1 MILLKASLISYM
13 EAYGTEEKC
22 LESIYQSKWPRGFVC
37 PSCEHNNGYRLSRR
51 RTMECSCCGRQTS
64 ITADTIFEDSRI
76 PLPCWF
82 LAIYLVANDKG
93 GVSATRL
100 GKQLGVQRKSAALLL
115 RKLRGSMGDRDEK
128 LTLAGYIELDEAFLG
143 GKSHSRTE
151 GKSPFDG
158 KVQVLVMVESEN
170 MKAGNLVLKVI
181 PDSKIETLQEVV
193 AQKVESDPPG
203 QVFRTDALGR
213 HHGLRS
219 LGHYVNMTKMAKT
232 ELNTKMACLS
242 LAISHLKR
250 FFKGTYHHFCKL
262 NIQSYLNEF
271 CYRWNRRHLEKQI
284 ASHLI
289 TACVLHEADPAPT
302 RKPRTTYL
310 QAA

>member
-1 MILLKASLISYM
+1 MVNMILLNASLISYM

-22 LESIYQSKWPRGFVC
+22 VDAIYQSKWQHGFICPR
-37 PSCEHNNGYRLSRR
+37 CEHNNGYRLSRQ
-51 RTMECSCCGRQTS
+51 RTMKCSCCGRQTS

-100 GKQLGVQRKSAALLL
+100 GKQLGMQRKSAALLL
-115 RKLRGSMGDRDEK
+115 RKLRSSMGDRDEK

-151 GKSPFDG
+151 GKSPFDV
-158 KVQVLVMVESEN
+158 KVQVLVM
-170 MKAGNLVLKVI
+170 
-181 PDSKIETLQEVV
+181 
-193 AQKVESDPPG
+193 VESDPPG
-203 QVFRTDALGR
+203 QVFRTDALDR

-219 LGHYVNMTKMAKT
+219 LVHYVNMTKMTKT

-242 LAISHLKR
+242 LAISHLKC
-250 FFKGTYHHFCKL
+250 FIKGTYHHFCKL
-262 NIQSYLNEF
+262 NIHSYLNEF

-289 TACVLHEADPAPT
+289 TACVLHEAVPAPK